1 MSATA
6 EHAGTEEHYRT
17 VLVLM
22 KGPDADATIDAL
34 ENSGQVIDV
43 KDEGPYWK
51 LQSHDDIHVDMAAV
65 EAELGAPITLAKW
78 LATMTSFVG
87 YADRDKDDMR
97 FSVHADRSGAVNHYP
112 GG

>member
-1 MSATA
+1 MTAATQN
-6 EHAGTEEHYRT
+6 EFRT

-34 ENSGQVIDV
+34 ANSDQEIDV
-43 KDEGPYWK
+43 QDEGPYWK
-51 LQSHDDIHVDMAAV
+51 LQSRGDICVDMADV

-78 LATMTSFVG
+78 LVTMTSFVG
-87 YADRDKDDMR
+87 YADKDDTH
-97 FSVHADRSGAVNHYP
+97 FTVHAERGGAVNHYP